1 MLNNTLVIH
10 LEIDKIRR
18 LFGNKSRV
26 IVLWNDDGSFYLEV
40 WEVFVKYR

>member
-26 IVLWNDDGSFYLEV
+26 IVLLNDDGSFYLE
-40 WEVFVKYR
+40 ESIKYK